1 MFLDQYGKELYP
13 IELILISQ
21 VIPFMFMT
29 AKHASEQ
36 WGLKDQYVLVPADF
50 KKVQTSLSRARS
62 DDNQLQGLCR

>member
-36 WGLKDQYVLVPADF
+36 WGLKDQCVLVPADF